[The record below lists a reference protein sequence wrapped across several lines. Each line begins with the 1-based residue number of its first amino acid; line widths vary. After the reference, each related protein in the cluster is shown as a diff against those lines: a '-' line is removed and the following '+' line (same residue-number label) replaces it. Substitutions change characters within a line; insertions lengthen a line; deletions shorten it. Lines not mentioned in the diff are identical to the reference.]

1 VIQLTRLNGNPLTV
15 NCDLIKYAEASPDT
29 MLTLLTGE
37 KVVVRESCEEVIA
50 RAIQFRARVLSGLAT
65 ADAVSVS
72 PKFAVDAVTNV
83 RNAQQKNS
91 NESV

>member
-37 KVVVRESCEEVIA
+37 KVVVRETCEEVIA

-65 ADAVSVS
+65 PDAVSVS

>member
-1 VIQLTRLNGNPLTV
+1 MIQLTRLNGNPLTV

-65 ADAVSVS
+65 ADAASVS

>member
-37 KVVVRESCEEVIA
+37 KVVVRETCEEVIA
-50 RAIQFRARVLSGLAT
+50 RVIQFRARVLSGLAT
-65 ADAVSVS
+65 ADAAAVS